1 MTPPPPTSSEDRHLT
16 SKQKSDISTD
26 MHGATDGPP
35 VIMAAAP
42 SDKEAVC
49 YEGELAGALVDMG
62 CDVEIDNAKKSAFAP
77 QTPKGVEVTV
87 KETTVRPIH
96 SSRIVSAFRRAGVA
110 IRTRIKGSRK
120 SSTTLYVTVGP
131 K

>member
-1 MTPPPPTSSEDRHLT
+1 MTPLSTSSEDRHLT
-16 SKQKSDISTD
+16 QKQKSDISAD

-49 YEGELAGALVDMG
+49 YQGELAGAFVDMG
-62 CDVEIDNAKKSAFAP
+62 CDVEIDNAKNNALATP
-77 QTPKGVEVTV
+77 TPKGVEVTM

-110 IRTRIKGSRK
+110 IKTRINGSHK
-120 SSTTLYVTVGP
+120 SRTTLYVGVGP

>member
-1 MTPPPPTSSEDRHLT
+1 MTQPATSSEDRHL
-16 SKQKSDISTD
+16 SPEQQSDIATA

-35 VIMAAAP
+35 VVMTAAP
-42 SDKEAVC
+42 LDKEAVC
-49 YEGELAGALVDMG
+49 YERELADAFTDMG
-62 CDVEIDNAKKSAFAP
+62 CDVEIDNSKEKTRASQIP
-77 QTPKGVEVTV
+77 EGIEVTI

-110 IRTRIKGSRK
+110 IKTRINGSRK
-120 SSTTLYVTVGP
+120 SKTTLYVAVGP

>member
-1 MTPPPPTSSEDRHLT
+1 MTQPPTSSEDRHL
-16 SKQKSDISTD
+16 SPKQQSDISTA

-35 VIMAAAP
+35 VVITAAP
-42 SDKEAVC
+42 SDREAVC
-49 YEGELAGALVDMG
+49 YEGELADAFVDMG
-62 CDVEIDNAKKSAFAP
+62 CDVEIDNAKEKALAP
-77 QTPKGVEVTV
+77 QIPEGIEVTI

-110 IRTRIKGSRK
+110 IKTRINGSRK
-120 SSTTLYVTVGP
+120 SKTTLYVTVGP